1 MRVTIDIPDELYTAV
16 QVKADSKDKAD
27 VNKRIRS
34 VLKAFN
40 DVEEKGDRYIILKGE
55 SRREVERILEST
67 VTSGEELA
75 RKLKNLSVVSIGES
89 TIEFNE
95 TEQRQIHSQAQ
106 FWSETPEVYIERVM
120 REAFNTALGVW

>member
-75 RKLKNLSVVSIGES
+75 RKLKNLSVVAIGES

>member
-1 MRVTIDIPDELYTAV
+1 MRVTIDIPDELYDAV
-16 QVKADSKDKAD
+16 QAKADSKDKAD

-34 VLKAFN
+34 VLQAFN

-67 VTSGEELA
+67 ITSGEELA